1 MKNVHAKERLTKKN
15 LLSITFHVWRQFDD
29 PYYTGFAAQIAY
41 FFFMASMPTLIVLS
55 QVLGLFDVSLD
66 FIKVWLE
73 THVSSNVNSLVMDL
87 FSATSVQFT
96 NTVMV
101 IVALWSASSLEFSLG
116 RLESHVLT
124 NGTYRFEFWTERMKA
139 IPTAI
144 ISIAAIAFSL
154 VIYVYGEN
162 IIQTLFHH
170 SRFAEYLVALRLP
183 IAAGLFFLMI
193 LMNYYLLPRIKVPIR
208 CLLPGAL
215 FAWIGIMIVT
225 VAYSVYS
232 DKIAHYNILYGTFA
246 NIVALMLWFYLI
258 SWVLC
263 IGMMFNKA
271 WDDVMKRNRLTLTK
285 MRGYLKVQLKGSS
298 QSYENFFVRPD
309 DLLYPELDSV
319 AVKMSKRYVDGFEKE
334 IEKKQQEIRRKQ
346 IIDAKAD
353 ELYTEMKQN
362 IERRDRGFLDE

>member
-15 LLSITFHVWRQFDD
+15 LLNITFHVWRQFDD

-154 VIYVYGEN
+154 AIYVYGEN
-162 IIQTLFHH
+162 IIQTIFRH

-183 IAAGLFFLMI
+183 IAAGL
-193 LMNYYLLPRIKVPIR
+193 
-208 CLLPGAL
+208 
-215 FAWIGIMIVT
+215 
-225 VAYSVYS
+225 
-232 DKIAHYNILYGTFA
+232 
-246 NIVALMLWFYLI
+246 
-258 SWVLC
+258 
-263 IGMMFNKA
+263 
-271 WDDVMKRNRLTLTK
+271 
-285 MRGYLKVQLKGSS
+285 SS
-298 QSYENFFVRPD
+298 
-309 DLLYPELDSV
+309 
-319 AVKMSKRYVDGFEKE
+319 
-334 IEKKQQEIRRKQ
+334 
-346 IIDAKAD
+346 
-353 ELYTEMKQN
+353 
-362 IERRDRGFLDE
+362 

>member
-1 MKNVHAKERLTKKN
+1 MKEIRSKERLTKKN
-15 LLSITFHVWRQFDD
+15 LVKIAFHVWRQFDD

-55 QVLGLFDVSLD
+55 QVLGVFDVSLD
-66 FIKVWLE
+66 FIKVWVENHL
-73 THVSSNVNSLVMDL
+73 SSNMNSFIMGL

-96 NTVMV
+96 NVVMT
-101 IVALWSASSLEFSLG
+101 IVALWSASGLEFSLG

-124 NGTYRFEFWTERMKA
+124 NGSYRFEFWSERFKA

-154 VIYVYGEN
+154 IIYVYGEN
-162 IIQTLFHH
+162 IIEKIFKFNYLAKF
-170 SRFAEYLVALRLP
+170 LVALRLP

-193 LMNYYLLPRIKVPIR
+193 LMNYYILPRIKVPVES
-208 CLLPGAL
+208 LLPGAI

-225 VAYSVYS
+225 GVYS
-232 DKIAHYNILYGTFA
+232 QYIERTVNYNILYGAFA

-271 WDDVMKRNRLTLTK
+271 WDDVMKRNRLTQSK
-285 MRGYLKVQLKGSS
+285 MMSYLKVQASS
-298 QSYENFFVRPD
+298 QKYKNYFIQSD
-309 DLLYPELDSV
+309 DILHPELDSI
-319 AVKMSKRYVDGFEKE
+319 AVKMSKRFVDGFEKE
-334 IEKKQQEIRRKQ
+334 IERKQQDVRRKKL
-346 IIDAKAD
+346 AEMEAD
-353 ELYTEMKQN
+353 RLYEELTQHA
-362 IERRDRGFLDE
+362 ERRDRGFLDE

>member
-1 MKNVHAKERLTKKN
+1 MKNVHVKERLTKKN
-15 LLSITFHVWRQFDD
+15 LLNITFHVWRQFDD

-225 VAYSVYS
+225 AAY
-232 DKIAHYNILYGTFA
+232 
-246 NIVALMLWFYLI
+246 
-258 SWVLC
+258 
-263 IGMMFNKA
+263 
-271 WDDVMKRNRLTLTK
+271 
-285 MRGYLKVQLKGSS
+285 
-298 QSYENFFVRPD
+298 
-309 DLLYPELDSV
+309 
-319 AVKMSKRYVDGFEKE
+319 
-334 IEKKQQEIRRKQ
+334 
-346 IIDAKAD
+346 
-353 ELYTEMKQN
+353 
-362 IERRDRGFLDE
+362 